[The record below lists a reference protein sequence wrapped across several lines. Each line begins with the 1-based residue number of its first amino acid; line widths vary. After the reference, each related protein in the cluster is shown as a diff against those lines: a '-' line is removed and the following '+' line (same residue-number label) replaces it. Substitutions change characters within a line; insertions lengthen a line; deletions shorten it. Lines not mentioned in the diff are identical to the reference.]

1 MAGIILSKVSNVLP
15 LPFALPLTYYL
26 SVYHRFSVFKEIK
39 FHLIR
44 SKTTVVK
51 RAENEK
57 DSTGEKATRIKGL

>member
-1 MAGIILSKVSNVLP
+1 MIN
-15 LPFALPLTYYL
+15 L

-39 FHLIR
+39 FRVIR
-44 SKTTVVK
+44 NKTTVVK